1 MTSSMYEDMIA
12 IRIIA
17 FSGNA
22 VDWDEWSEKFQAL
35 AADRGYGD
43 IFTGAQAIPEDSV
56 DVAGKPSL
64 VRGYRVLQLSI
75 SGLAFR
81 LDKLAR
87 TAELAKGNLSLA
99 WKKLEEE
106 YKPQDKDL
114 IDLIS
119 DFQQNKL
126 ESASQNVVDWI
137 TSLQEQEIEINENA
151 GMKQIGDIFLQTHM
165 LASLPKE
172 YNSFVDA
179 AKVDLRRGNL
189 TVTQLNK
196 SG

>member
-1 MTSSMYEDMIA
+1 M
-12 IRIIA
+12 
-17 FSGNA
+17 
-22 VDWDEWSEKFQAL
+22 
-35 AADRGYGD
+35 
-43 IFTGAQAIPEDSV
+43 
-56 DVAGKPSL
+56 
-64 VRGYRVLQLSI
+64 
-75 SGLAFR
+75 
-81 LDKLAR
+81 
-87 TAELAKGNLSLA
+87 
-99 WKKLEEE
+99 
-106 YKPQDKDL
+106 

-137 TSLQEQEIEINENA
+137 TSLQEQEIQINENA